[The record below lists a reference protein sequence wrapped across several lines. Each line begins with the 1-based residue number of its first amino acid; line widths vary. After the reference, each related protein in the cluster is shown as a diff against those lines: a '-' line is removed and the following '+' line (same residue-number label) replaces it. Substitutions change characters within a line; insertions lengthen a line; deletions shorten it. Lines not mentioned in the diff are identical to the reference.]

1 MSIDLDY
8 DDDAMVWEEIRAN
21 STAFAHLCLNC
32 TRELAEV
39 VDFKGAGAIIGQNT
53 VFNKI
58 SIRHLLRKWKSQRSI
73 EHWGDFFV
81 GVSKSESI
89 KSVWSFMTAS

>member
-21 STAFAHLCLNC
+21 STAFDHLCLNC
-32 TRELAEV
+32 THELAEV
-39 VDFKGAGAIIGQNT
+39 VDLKGAGAIIGQNT

-58 SIRHLLRKWKSQRSI
+58 SIRHLQRKRKSQRSI
-73 EHWGDFFV
+73 EQWDDFFV
-81 GVSKSESI
+81 CVSKSESI